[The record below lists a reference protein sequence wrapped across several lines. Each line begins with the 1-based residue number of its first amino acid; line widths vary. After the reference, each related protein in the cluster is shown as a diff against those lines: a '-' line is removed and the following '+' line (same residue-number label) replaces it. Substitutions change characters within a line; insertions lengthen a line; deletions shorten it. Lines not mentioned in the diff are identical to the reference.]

1 MATRTITTKL
11 VLDGEA
17 EYRARVKN
25 INAELALHKSE
36 LEKVQAQHKTSA
48 NTLEALT
55 AKQAALKSQLEALNQ
70 RHKEQAD
77 MLAQAQT
84 AHRQF
89 AAEAEALRT
98 KLDALKDSS
107 ADTAEEEQKLAGELA
122 AAEEN
127 LQKAA
132 NSATFYQKQLN
143 NTERDQAKLGVE
155 LDKTGRYLDEARAS
169 ADGCARSID
178 QYGKQV
184 KDAAQESQQFGTA
197 SKDAVNQLAAALAAA
212 GVAGTVKEIA
222 GELMACAKSAAGFET
237 ALAKLSTLMVP
248 QSMES
253 IKAELIQLS
262 NETGVAVGALAEAAY
277 QARSAGVDAAGVI
290 DFVATATKT
299 SAAGFTD
306 SAAAVDVLTTAI
318 NAYKLKG
325 SEAERVA
332 SMLIKTQDEGKT
344 SVNELAQNMGR
355 IIPIA
360 AAYNVDLGNLS
371 AAYAVLTKN
380 GTDTAI
386 STTNLSAL
394 FTELAKE
401 GSKAAGVL
409 QEQTGK
415 SFSQLMADGSDL
427 GQVMA
432 VLSDSVDGDATAF
445 SNLWSSTTAGQAAL
459 SLLNAGAEEFTRTL
473 GAMQN
478 SSGAV
483 ERNFKTMTDTTEH
496 AQQRMANAAQ
506 NLRIAVG
513 DQLNPALEKLCSSGA
528 DAFTWASDFVE
539 ENPWVVSAI
548 VGTTAALGAL
558 AAGTALLAAAPSVI
572 AALNTALA
580 LLAANPVVTVT
591 AAVVGLTAAVGTWA
605 ASLDEADE
613 KTQDFTA
620 SLQHSKDAYEELTRS
635 MAEQRASTP
644 VSYTH
649 LTLPTILL
657 V

>member
-415 SFSQLMADGSDL
+415 SFSQLMADGTDL
-427 GQVMA
+427 
-432 VLSDSVDGDATAF
+432 
-445 SNLWSSTTAGQAAL
+445 N
-459 SLLNAGAEEFTRTL
+459 
-473 GAMQN
+473 
-478 SSGAV
+478 
-483 ERNFKTMTDTTEH
+483 
-496 AQQRMANAAQ
+496 
-506 NLRIAVG
+506 
-513 DQLNPALEKLCSSGA
+513 
-528 DAFTWASDFVE
+528 
-539 ENPWVVSAI
+539 
-548 VGTTAALGAL
+548 
-558 AAGTALLAAAPSVI
+558 
-572 AALNTALA
+572 
-580 LLAANPVVTVT
+580 
-591 AAVVGLTAAVGTWA
+591 
-605 ASLDEADE
+605 
-613 KTQDFTA
+613 
-620 SLQHSKDAYEELTRS
+620 
-635 MAEQRASTP
+635 
-644 VSYTH
+644 
-649 LTLPTILL
+649 
-657 V
+657 